1 MSVKNPTLESLDDK
15 VSIARSERIV
25 PEGRA
30 GLGPAV
36 TKVGVQPETE
46 FSLPS
51 SNGQTVNRSSGEVR
65 ILSGPPEHLELR
77 MTSEEEALP
86 RPVEV
91 VPELDGAGDEG
102 PEHVLLDVLDAE
114 ESRATGVGLELPVQ
128 AGEAEPVPAGGEQQA
143 PGSSDD
149 TSWEVVRQARH
160 EILREYLR
168 VSLQLGDSVQVQT
181 EGLLGEGR
189 LGLERDHLT
198 VTTRSPH

>member
-1 MSVKNPTLESLDDK
+1 MQ
-15 VSIARSERIV
+15 R
-25 PEGRA
+25 RA
-30 GLGPAV
+30 GLLV
-36 TKVGVQPETE
+36 SDWNFLKVVHETI
-46 FSLPS
+46 S
-51 SNGQTVNRSSGEVR
+51 SERGGGR
-65 ILSGPPEHLELR
+65 
-77 MTSEEEALP
+77 
-86 RPVEV
+86 
-91 VPELDGAGDEG
+91 
-102 PEHVLLDVLDAE
+102 
-114 ESRATGVGLELPVQ
+114 PVQ

-149 TSWEVVRQARH
+149 TSWKVVRQARH